1 MLPAAR
7 PAEDRQE
14 QEGVPGKQQLLVE
27 RQVQHQT
34 VTMMLMVMLCIW
46 QVSRGRAPEV
56 RPPDARAAEL
66 QAAGGAGAED
76 RGAAA
81 LPLQDAGAGIPARL
95 AQTRYYIRA
104 VIEHY
109 RSFTV
114 PH

>member
-1 MLPAAR
+1 
-7 PAEDRQE
+7 
-14 QEGVPGKQQLLVE
+14 
-27 RQVQHQT
+27 
-34 VTMMLMVMLCIW
+34 MLMVMWSRW

-81 LPLQDAGAGIPARL
+81 LPLQDAGAGVPARL

-104 VIEHY
+104 GIEPY
-109 RSFTV
+109 RNITV
-114 PH
+114 PHPCHPY